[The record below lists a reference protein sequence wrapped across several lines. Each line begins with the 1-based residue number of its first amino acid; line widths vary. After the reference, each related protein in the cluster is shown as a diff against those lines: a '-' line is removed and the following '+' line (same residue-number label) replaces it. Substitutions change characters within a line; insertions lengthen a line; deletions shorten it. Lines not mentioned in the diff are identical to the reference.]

1 MTGRGGFPPELQV
14 KQYVA
19 EVNGAFG
26 SRWRVFTTG
35 SDRHYLLSLV
45 QNPEI
50 AKAVLK
56 TDLRPD
62 VRSAL
67 RHGWGHAPRPP
78 AVDAE

>member
-1 MTGRGGFPPELQV
+1 MSAPGRGGFPPELQV

-35 SDRHYLLSLV
+35 DAAYYLFVLV
-45 QNPEI
+45 QNPDI
-50 AKAVLK
+50 SKPVRK
-56 TDLRPD
+56 TDLQPQ

-67 RHGWGHAPRPP
+67 ANGWGHSERKP
-78 AVDAE
+78 